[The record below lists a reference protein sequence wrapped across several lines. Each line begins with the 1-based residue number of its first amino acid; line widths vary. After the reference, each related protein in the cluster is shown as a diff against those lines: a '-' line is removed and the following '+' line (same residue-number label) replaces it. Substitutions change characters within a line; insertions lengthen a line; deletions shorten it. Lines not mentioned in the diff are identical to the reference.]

1 MYKGRIK
8 DEKAI
13 KEFEVG
19 LPKQKEE
26 LSKHPFINTFSNE
39 FKRKLLR
46 GEKSIYLSQNQISKR
61 IPFSTE
67 EFDFF
72 YRFYSKHTHS
82 SPLGFMSQSN
92 ERGRGFENKVERQ
105 YLIFA
110 MNIVGKYLSAAIIDV
125 SKIFPKQTK
134 HLKKE
139 ISKAKKHFKEME
151 K

>member
-13 KEFEVG
+13 KEFEVR

-46 GEKSIYLSQNQISKR
+46 GEKAIYLSQNQISKR

-72 YRFYSKHTHS
+72 YRFYSNHTHS

-92 ERGRGFENKVERQ
+92 ERGRGFENKVER
-105 YLIFA
+105 
-110 MNIVGKYLSAAIIDV
+110 
-125 SKIFPKQTK
+125 
-134 HLKKE
+134 
-139 ISKAKKHFKEME
+139 
-151 K
+151 